1 MRGGCMVFQHTVGIL
16 FRPEVEW
23 RAIRDHERSFLQVF
37 VTHVPF
43 LALIPVVCAYYGV
56 TEVGWRVADGNLV
69 RLTGASALALCALTY
84 VALLSSIFLLGEF
97 INWMSKT
104 YGVTGTPER
113 RHYESMAL
121 AVYASAPFLLAGIA
135 NLYPQLW
142 LVASVMGLAG
152 CYAVYL
158 MYRGIPILMNIHED
172 RAFMYVSSV
181 VTVALVL
188 MVSTMIVTVVVWGMG
203 IGPIYT
209 S

>member
-1 MRGGCMVFQHTVGIL
+1 MGFFQHTFGIL
-16 FRPEVEW
+16 FKPEVEW
-23 RAIRDHERSFLQVF
+23 QAIRDQQKSAIQVF
-37 VTHVPF
+37 ITHVPF

-56 TEVGWRVADGNLV
+56 SEVGWRVADGNAV
-69 RLTGASALALCALTY
+69 RLTASSALALCALTY
-84 VALLSSIFLLGEF
+84 VALLVSIFTLGKF

-104 YGVTGTPER
+104 YGAASLPER

-121 AVYASAPFLLAGIA
+121 AVYASAPFLLAGVA
-135 NLYPQLW
+135 NLYPDLW

-158 MYRGIPILMNIHED
+158 MYRGMPILMGIPED
-172 RAFMYVSSV
+172 RAFMYVTSV

-188 MVSTMIVTVVVWGMG
+188 IVSTMIITVVVWGLG
-203 IGPIYT
+203 IGPVYT